1 MNKPNIFYIHSHDTG
16 CYVQPYGHAI
26 PTSLLLRASTN
37 GTDDEKYLNV
47 LKNMHR
53 RLERWREETDEPLL
67 EEPIMSPPKTTVVND
82 PDDLLPT
89 SAMHP
94 ARDFMRI

>member
-1 MNKPNIFYIHSHDTG
+1 MFSLTVMRYRRLC
-16 CYVQPYGHAI
+16 CYEPQRTVRMI
-26 PTSLLLRASTN
+26 
-37 GTDDEKYLNV
+37 DEKYLNV